1 MLVLRQITA
10 ASLSRAAV
18 FFGAMA
24 IAGASSA
31 MFSDDEARRA
41 ILDLRARVEAANA
54 RIDDL
59 QKQLQNASQGQ
70 LQMLNENER
79 LRAELARLRGQ
90 LEETGRLATTGKS
103 QQKDLYL
110 DLDQRL
116 KQLEPVTV
124 DINGTTHRV
133 SPAEKTRFDEVQESL
148 KAGDFKKAAALANR
162 FLLQF
167 PGSSLGPRVL
177 LTKGTALYADKN
189 YKAAIAAR
197 ETFIDRYPGHP
208 EVPQATLNLAASQ
221 AESGNTSAARTTLQ
235 SLIKEFPDSPAAAE
249 AKDRL
254 KTLGKPAASA
264 PTKAPAAKAPPA
276 K

>member
-18 FFGAMA
+18 FVGTLA
-24 IAGASSA
+24 IAASASA

-59 QKQLQNASQGQ
+59 QKQLQSTSQAHLQ
-70 LQMLNENER
+70 LLNESER
-79 LRAELARLRGQ
+79 LRAELATLRGQ
-90 LEETGRLATTGKS
+90 LEETGRVATTGKS

-116 KQLEPVTV
+116 KQIEPVTV
-124 DINGTTHRV
+124 ETNGTTYRV
-133 SPAEKTRFDEVQESL
+133 SPAEKARFDELQEAL
-148 KAGDFKKAAALANR
+148 KAGEFKKSVGLANR
-162 FLLQF
+162 FMLQF
-167 PGSSLGPRVL
+167 PGSALGPRVL
-177 LTKGTALYADKN
+177 LNKGTALYADKN

-197 ETFIDRYPGHP
+197 EDFIDRYPGHP
-208 EVPQATLNLAASQ
+208 EVPLAMLNMAASQ
-221 AESGNTSAARTTLQ
+221 AESGSPAAARTTLQ
-235 SLIKEFPDSPAAAE
+235 SLIKEFPDSPATAE
-249 AKDRL
+249 AKERL
-254 KTLGKPAASA
+254 KTLAKPASTA
-264 PTKAPAAKAPPA
+264 PAKAPAAKAPPA